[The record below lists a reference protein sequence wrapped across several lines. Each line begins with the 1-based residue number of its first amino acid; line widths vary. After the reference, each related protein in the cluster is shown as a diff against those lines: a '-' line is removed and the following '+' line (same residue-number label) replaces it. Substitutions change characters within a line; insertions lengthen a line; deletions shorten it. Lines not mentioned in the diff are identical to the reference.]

1 MIRDYDIKDYDFR
14 DFAGAAA
21 SALNTLRFEP
31 DKGLNQALQTIN
43 QQRTV
48 QRGKNKT
55 IEYLKSLGTPMADR
69 LANMVGT
76 GVFAPNDAFKI
87 MFDMEQ
93 DAKKKQDAF
102 ALAEFTNKLAMQR
115 DAAKPPKLST
125 YDKKYAALIG
135 AGTPDDL
142 AKGLASGRLITQ
154 QNPQTGLTIVFDT
167 VSQTQYTLPD
177 QVNSQVN
184 QAATRFNEDEEL
196 LDEFKN
202 LNIKTAMGLRGWFNN
217 ALNLVT
223 DAVGAGNY
231 FSPESS
237 KVQSAMKVLELS
249 TLALADTQ
257 FAGKPTNFVREQV
270 KDKLTIS
277 PNEIFTGP
285 DGALNKA
292 RDVIRELEKTLR
304 NTDAIIN
311 SNQSTVDARRQAS
324 DAQPQ
329 VKNLLGSYK
338 SLVKALEN
346 NSSTTSE
353 TFEVPDEDAAL
364 IQEILRSAGDID

>member
-1 MIRDYDIKDYDFR
+1 MIRDYDFR

-102 ALAEFTNKLAMQR
+102 ALAEFTNELAMKR

-167 VSQTQYTLPD
+167 VSQTQYSLPD

-196 LDEFKN
+196 LGEFDK
-202 LNIKTAMGLRGWFNN
+202 LNIRSALGLKGWFNN
-217 ALNLVT
+217 KLNLVS
-223 DAVGAGNY
+223 DAVGAGNI
-231 FSPESS
+231 SPESGE
-237 KVQSAMKVLELS
+237 VVAAMKVLELS

-257 FAGKPTNFVREQV
+257 FAGKPTNFIREQV
-270 KDKLTIS
+270 AGKLTIPPS
-277 PNEIFTGP
+277 EIFTGAA
-285 DGALNKA
+285 GALNKA
-292 RDVIRELEKTLR
+292 KAVIRMLEQTLQGTDVIKADVNAT
-304 NTDAIIN
+304 A
-311 SNQSTVDARRQAS
+311 DARKQAS

-329 VKNLLGSYK
+329 IKNLLGSYR
-338 SLVKALEN
+338 SLAKALEN
-346 NSSTTSE
+346 NTPTTSE
-353 TFEVPDEDAAL
+353 TFEVSPEDAAL
-364 IQEILRSAGDID
+364 IQQVLDEAERGL

>member
-102 ALAEFTNKLAMQR
+102 ALAEFTNELAMKR

-167 VSQTQYTLPD
+167 VSQTQYSLPD

>member
-102 ALAEFTNKLAMQR
+102 ALAEFTNELAMKR

>member
-1 MIRDYDIKDYDFR
+1 MIKDYDFR

-21 SALNTLRFEP
+21 SAFNTLRFQP
-31 DKGLNQALQTIN
+31 DPSLNQALQTIQ

-55 IEYLKSLGTPMADR
+55 IEYLKSLGTPMGDR
-69 LANMVGT
+69 LAGMVGT
-76 GVFAPNDAFKI
+76 GMFAAPDAFKI

-102 ALAEFTNKLAMQR
+102 ALAEFTNELAMKR

-154 QNPQTGLTIVFDT
+154 QNNQTGLTIVFDT
-167 VSQTQYTLPD
+167 VTQQQYTLPD

-184 QAATRFNEDEEL
+184 KAATRFNEDEEL
-196 LDEFKN
+196 IGEFDN
-202 LNIKTAMGLRGWFNN
+202 LNIKSAMGLRGWFNN
-217 ALNLVT
+217 GLNLIT

-277 PNEIFTGP
+277 PNEIFTGA

-304 NTDAIIN
+304 NTESIIN
-311 SNQSTVDARRQAS
+311 SNTSTVEARRQAS

-329 VKNLLGSYK
+329 VRNLLGSYK
-338 SLVKALEN
+338 SLAKALDISNQE
-346 NSSTTSE
+346 SE
-353 TFEVPDEDAAL
+353 VFEVPDEDKAL
-364 IQEILRSAGDID
+364 VLEVLRSAGDID

>member
-1 MIRDYDIKDYDFR
+1 MVSSFDWRDA
-14 DFAGAAA
+14 AGMVARF
-21 SALNTLRFEP
+21 SNQLRLEP
-31 DKGLNQALQTIN
+31 DDGLEAAMQTIE
-43 QQRTV
+43 QQRTA

-55 IEYLKSLGTPMADR
+55 IEYLKGLGTPMGDR
-69 LANMVGT
+69 LAGMVDT

-115 DAAKPPKLST
+115 DAAKPSKLST
-125 YDKKYAALIG
+125 YDKKYAALLG

-177 QVNSQVN
+177 QVTSQVN
-184 QAATRFNEDEEL
+184 QAETRFNEDEEL
-196 LDEFKN
+196 LGEFDK
-202 LNIKTAMGLRGWFNN
+202 LNIRSALGLKGWFNN
-217 ALNLVT
+217 KLNLVS
-223 DAVGAGNY
+223 DAVGAGNI
-231 FSPESS
+231 SPESGE
-237 KVQSAMKVLELS
+237 VVAAMKVLELS

-270 KDKLTIS
+270 ADKLTIPPS
-277 PNEIFTGP
+277 EIFTGP
-285 DGALNKA
+285 AGALNKA
-292 RDVIRELEKTLR
+292 KSVIRMLEKTLQE
-304 NTDAIIN
+304 TDIIKADVN
-311 SNQSTVDARRQAS
+311 ATSDARKEAS

-329 VKNLLGSYK
+329 VKNLLASYR
-338 SLVKALEN
+338 SLAKALEN
-346 NSSTTSE
+346 NIPTTSE
-353 TFEVPDEDAAL
+353 TFEVSPEDAAL
-364 IQEILRSAGDID
+364 IQQVLDEAERGL

>member
-1 MIRDYDIKDYDFR
+1 MIRDYDFR

-102 ALAEFTNKLAMQR
+102 ALAEFTNELAMKR

-167 VSQTQYTLPD
+167 VSQTQYSLPD

-196 LDEFKN
+196 LGEFDK
-202 LNIKTAMGLRGWFNN
+202 LNIRSALGLKGWFNN
-217 ALNLVT
+217 KLNLVS
-223 DAVGAGNY
+223 DAVGAGNI
-231 FSPESS
+231 SPESGE
-237 KVQSAMKVLELS
+237 VVAAMKVLELS

-257 FAGKPTNFVREQV
+257 FAGKPTNFIREQV
-270 KDKLTIS
+270 AGKLTIPPS
-277 PNEIFTGP
+277 EIFTGP
-285 DGALNKA
+285 AGALNKA
-292 RDVIRELEKTLR
+292 KAVIRMLEQTLQGTDVIKADVNAT
-304 NTDAIIN
+304 A
-311 SNQSTVDARRQAS
+311 DARKQAS

-329 VKNLLGSYK
+329 IKNLLGSYR
-338 SLVKALEN
+338 SLAKALEN
-346 NSSTTSE
+346 NTPTTSE
-353 TFEVPDEDAAL
+353 TFEVSPEDAAL
-364 IQEILRSAGDID
+364 IQQVLDEAERGL

>member
-1 MIRDYDIKDYDFR
+1 MIKDYDFR

-21 SALNTLRFEP
+21 SALNTLRFQP
-31 DKGLNQALQTIN
+31 DPSLNQALQTIN

-55 IEYLKSLGTPMADR
+55 IEYLKGLGTPMGDR
-69 LANMVGT
+69 LAGMVGT

-93 DAKKKQDAF
+93 DSKKKQDAF
-102 ALAEFTNKLAMQR
+102 ALAEFTNELAMKR

-125 YDKKYAALIG
+125 YDKKYAALLG
-135 AGTPDDL
+135 AGTPNDL

-154 QNPQTGLTIVFDT
+154 QNSQTGRTIVFDT
-167 VSQTQYTLPD
+167 VTQTQYVLPD
-177 QVNSQVN
+177 QVSSQVN
-184 QAATRFNEDEEL
+184 DGSTRFTEDEQL

-202 LNIKTAMGLRGWFNN
+202 LNIKSAMGLRGWFNN
-217 ALNLVT
+217 GLNLIT

-257 FAGKPTNFVREQV
+257 FAGKPTNFVRQEV
-270 KDKLTIS
+270 KEKLTIS
-277 PNEIFTGP
+277 PNEIFTGA

-292 RDVIRELEKTLR
+292 RDVIRELEKTLN
-304 NTDAIIN
+304 NTEAIIN
-311 SNQSTVDARRQAS
+311 SNQSTVDARREAS
-324 DAQPQ
+324 NAQPQ

-338 SLVKALEN
+338 SLAKALEN
-346 NSSTTSE
+346 NSPTTSE
-353 TFEVPDEDAAL
+353 TFEVSPEDAAL
-364 IQEILRSAGDID
+364 IQQVLDEAERGL